1 MCYFMDIPPGLER
14 YIPGIKTLDNK
25 DQLHKQS
32 PKRIIPYAGSAPLP
46 ELLKILTDAVSIIR

>member
-1 MCYFMDIPPGLER
+1 MDIPPGLER